1 MTMGEFKKNI
11 ASYNDRLRFRVWD
24 KRLNRYLGEYD
35 PIQMI
40 MSNGNLAYLDDYGM
54 KFYEVEQC
62 TGLKDRNGKLIY
74 EGDIVKIT
82 DKSSRKEPFIGVVEQ
97 FTGLYDR
104 FHNPIYQGDW
114 LRTPD
119 NTYCYVVRDR
129 GFWAVKSLPSEAI
142 DFEHSEF
149 YEKCKVVA
157 TYNEHPNYMEEVS
170 ND

>member
-54 KFYEVEQC
+54 KFY
-62 TGLKDRNGKLIY
+62 K
-74 EGDIVKIT
+74 
-82 DKSSRKEPFIGVVEQ
+82 VEQ

>member
-1 MTMGEFKKNI
+1 MIIGGFKKNI

-62 TGLKDRNGKLIY
+62 TGLRDRNGKLIY

-82 DKSSRKEPFIGVVEQ
+82 DKSSRKEPFIGVVEYTNTAS
-97 FTGLYDR
+97 FEANCNGLYMYL
-104 FHNPIYQGDW
+104 HNPKTLENISMVEKKFCTS
-114 LRTPD
+114 LREIEVIGKIHE
-119 NTYCYVVRDR
+119 NKQMVV
-129 GFWAVKSLPSEAI
+129 
-142 DFEHSEF
+142 
-149 YEKCKVVA
+149 
-157 TYNEHPNYMEEVS
+157 
-170 ND
+170 